1 MQKQNQWLFGMDRG
15 GTFTDVVAK
24 SPSGEIITCK
34 LLSENPGE
42 YDDAAIH
49 ALYLLLNLSR
59 QECISNQ
66 SIDSI
71 RMGTTVATNALLE
84 RKGVPV
90 CLVTTRGF
98 RDILAIGYQSRPK
111 LFELNIRKPG
121 LLYQRVIE
129 VDERTD
135 CRGNILTRPD
145 EAEIERQLRDV
156 FAEGYSSLAIV
167 FLNSYRNDANEK
179 QVAHVARQI
188 GFEQISVSSE
198 TMRVQKIVCRG
209 DTATVD
215 AYLNPILQKYI
226 GHIRRHTG
234 TIPLKFMKS
243 SGGLI
248 AADSFTAKDAI
259 ISGPAGGVIGYAHI
273 AKTLG
278 IEKAIGF
285 DMGGTSTDVSRFEN
299 GHVEKVYESET
310 AGVRIQ
316 SPMIHVIT
324 VAAGGG
330 SILHFD
336 GLKLSVG
343 PDSAGAS
350 PGPACYRN
358 GGPLAITDANLLLG
372 RIIPEFFP
380 AVFGPDHN
388 LPLDG
393 DIVLTKFR
401 EFSQDILRKIGL
413 VNSPEQVA
421 LGFIRIANENM
432 CKPIKEI
439 SVARGFNIQEYT
451 LVCFGGAGAQHACSI
466 ARSLGIKSI
475 LLHPFAGVL
484 SAYGMILADIV
495 HETTASVLLTCS
507 AGNMAALLPMFEA
520 MEQPLRDQVC
530 AEGISSDQIH
540 IRRYLDIRPLGTDT
554 AETVLFDSYESCLA
568 RFFEQYERHYGFR
581 TDSDLE
587 IVNIRSEVIGVQ
599 PKPEEAESVCIPRVL
614 TAPDAAQF
622 HKVYFEDGWNHQTP
636 VFMRDQLKPGD
647 ELAGPAVIVEPN
659 STILVEPD
667 FKARVNSRGHIL
679 LEHDASSMKQRRI
692 GIQRDPVMLEIFNN
706 LFMSIA
712 EQMGR
717 ALQRTAFSVNIK
729 ERLDFS
735 CALFDPGG
743 GLVAN
748 APHIPV
754 HLGAMGESVAFI
766 IEQNKNTLAPGDV
779 FVTNDPYHGG
789 SHLPDVTVVTPV
801 FDELRQLIFCVASR
815 GHHADIGGI
824 TPGSMP
830 PFSTCLAEEGVVI
843 TNFKLVAGGVFDESG
858 ITRALSTG
866 PYPARNIA
874 ERLSDL
880 RAQVAAN
887 VRGVQELKKL
897 IREYGL
903 EVVQAYMQY
912 VQDNAEKAMRNA
924 IAQLPDGVHQATD
937 SLDDGTQLRVAI
949 HIHGNAAE
957 IDFTDTSPQT
967 STNLNAP
974 QAVVRSAILYVFRTL
989 IEDNVPLNA
998 GCFKPLKINIPH
1010 GSVLNPR
1017 PGAAVA
1023 GGNVET
1029 SQRIVDVLF
1038 LALQK
1043 AAASQGTMN
1052 NFTFGEQGF
1061 GYYET
1066 IAGGAGAG
1074 AHFDGA
1080 DAVHT
1085 HMTNTRITDPEVM
1098 EHRYPEIS
1106 VQKFAIRPNS
1116 GGKGHY
1122 CGGNGVVRQI
1132 KFHESRLIS
1141 LLTERRKFAPY
1152 GLHGAE
1158 SGAPGRNVLLKP
1170 DGRQVPLAGKVQL
1183 RGQAGDTVSIET
1195 PGGGGYNLTDDEL
1208 AIMPPG
1214 EMRRLIRLERWQQPT
1229 AGLCAGHAQMN
1240 LLVLPKQYAADFEQF
1255 CRLNP
1260 RPCPLLERLAPGD
1273 PLSRFLAP
1281 GADIRTDIPQYRI
1294 HAKSSRHRDVLHI
1307 REYWSEDLV
1316 AFLLGCSFTFEA
1328 ALIQAG
1334 IPVRHVELHKNVPMY
1349 TTNIRCQSA
1358 GPFRGKMVVSMRP
1371 MTMKQARQ
1379 AFHITASYPSVHGTP
1394 LCRQPENFKT
1404 LITRPGELGIN
1415 DIHRPTFGDAV
1426 PIARDEVPVF
1436 WACGVTS
1443 QLAAAGA
1450 RLDFFI
1456 SHSPGHMFISDRKN
1470 DELRSS

>member
-1 MQKQNQWLFGMDRG
+1 MQKQNQWLFGIDRG

-24 SPSGEIITCK
+24 SPSGDIVTCK
-34 LLSENPGE
+34 ILSENPGE

-59 QECISNQ
+59 QDCISEQ

-71 RMGTTVATNALLE
+71 RMGSTVATNALLE

-98 RDILAIGYQSRPK
+98 RDILAIGYQTRPR
-111 LFELNIRKPG
+111 LFELNIRKPA

-135 CRGNILTRPD
+135 SRGTILTQPIETD
-145 EAEIERQLRDV
+145 IERQLRDV
-156 FAEGYSSLAIV
+156 LAEGYTSLAIA
-167 FLNSYRNDANEK
+167 FLNSYRNDANERL
-179 QVAHVARQI
+179 AARIARQL
-188 GFEQISVSSE
+188 GFKQISISSE
-198 TMRVQKIVCRG
+198 TMRVQKIVSRG
-209 DTATVD
+209 DTTTVD

-226 GHIRRHTG
+226 GRIRQHTG
-234 TIPLKFMKS
+234 GVPLKFMKS

-248 AADSFTAKDAI
+248 AADSFSAKDAI

-278 IEKAIGF
+278 IKQAIGF
-285 DMGGTSTDVSRFEN
+285 DMGGTSTDVSRYEN
-299 GHVEKVYESET
+299 GQVEKVYESEV

-316 SPMIHVIT
+316 SPMIQVIT

-336 GLKLSVG
+336 GLKLAVG

-358 GGPLAITDANLLLG
+358 GGPLAITDANLFLG
-372 RIIPEFFP
+372 RIIPEYFP
-380 AVFGPDHN
+380 AVFGPGHN
-388 LPLDG
+388 LPLDR

-401 EFSQDILRKIGL
+401 DLSHEILSQLGV

-421 LGFIRIANENM
+421 MGFIRIANENM

-466 ARSLGIKSI
+466 ARSLGMTSI
-475 LLHPFAGVL
+475 LLHPLAGVL

-495 HETTASVLLTCS
+495 HETTTSVLLACS

-520 MEQPLRDQVC
+520 MEQPLREQVC
-530 AEGISSDQIH
+530 AERIPIDQIVVQ
-540 IRRYLDIRPLGTDT
+540 RYVDIRPLGTDN
-554 AETVLFDSYESCLA
+554 AETVVFDSYEPFLA

-581 TDSDLE
+581 TTSELE
-587 IVNIRSEVIGVQ
+587 IVNIRSEVIGIQ
-599 PKPEEAESVCIPRVL
+599 PKPEEAESTCIPRKL
-614 TAPDAAQF
+614 TARDAARF
-622 HKVYFEDGWNHQTP
+622 HKVYFEEGWNYETP
-636 VFMRDQLKPGD
+636 VFSRDQLKPGD
-647 ELAGPAVIVEPN
+647 ELAGPAIIVEPN
-659 STILVEPD
+659 STIVVEPD
-667 FKARVNSRGHIL
+667 FKAKLNSRGHIL
-679 LEHDASSMKQRRI
+679 LEHDALSMKQRRI
-692 GIQRDPVMLEIFNN
+692 GTQRDPVMLEIFNN

-735 CALFDPGG
+735 CALFDPSG

-766 IEQNKNTLAPGDV
+766 IEQNRNTMSPGDV

-801 FDELRQLIFCVASR
+801 FDELKQLIFCVACR

-830 PFSTCLAEEGVVI
+830 PFSICLADEGIVI
-843 TNFKLVAGGVFDESG
+843 TNFKLVAGGVFDEAG
-858 ITRALSTG
+858 IVRALTTG
-866 PYPARNIA
+866 AHPARNIA

-887 VRGVQELKKL
+887 IRGVQELTKL

-903 EVVQAYMQY
+903 EVVRAYMDY
-912 VQDNAEKAMRNA
+912 VQDNAEKAMRKA
-924 IAQLPDGVHQATD
+924 IAKLPDGVHQATD
-937 SLDDGTQLRVAI
+937 YLDDGAQLHVAI
-949 HIHGNAAE
+949 HIHGDTAD
-957 IDFTDTSPQT
+957 IDFSGTSPQT
-967 STNLNAP
+967 LTNHNAP
-974 QAVVRSAILYVFRTL
+974 PAVVRSAILYVFRTL

-998 GCFKPLKINIPH
+998 GCFKPLTISLPF

-1043 AAASQGTMN
+1043 TAASQGTMN
-1052 NFTFGEQGF
+1052 NFTFGEHGF

-1074 AHFDGA
+1074 CYFDGA

-1085 HMTNTRITDPEVM
+1085 HMTNTRMTDPEVM

-1106 VQKFAIRPNS
+1106 VVKFAIRANS
-1116 GGKGHY
+1116 GGNGHY
-1122 CGGNGVVRQI
+1122 CGGNGVVREIQ
-1132 KFHESRLIS
+1132 FHESRIIS
-1141 LLTERRKFAPY
+1141 LLTERRTVAPY
-1152 GLHGAE
+1152 GLHGAGN
-1158 SGAPGRNVLLKP
+1158 GAPGRNALLKS
-1170 DGRQVPLAGKVQL
+1170 DGRLLPLAGKVQM
-1183 RGQAGDTVSIET
+1183 RVQSGDTISIET
-1195 PGGGGYNLTDDEL
+1195 PGGGGYNLTDDQL
-1208 AIMPPG
+1208 ACIPTG

-1229 AGLCAGHAQMN
+1229 AGLCAEFAQMN

-1260 RPCPLLERLAPGD
+1260 RPCPLLEKLAPGD

-1294 HAKSSRHRDVLHI
+1294 YSMGSRHRDVLNI
-1307 REYWSEDLV
+1307 RDYWSEDLV

-1334 IPVRHVELHKNVPMY
+1334 VPVRHVELHKNVPMY
-1349 TTNIRCQSA
+1349 TTHTRCQPA
-1358 GPFRGKMVVSMRP
+1358 GPFRGNMVVSMRP
-1371 MTMKQARQ
+1371 MSKKQAEQ
-1379 AFHITASYPSVHGTP
+1379 AFHITARYPSVHGTP
-1394 LCRQPENFKT
+1394 LCHTPESFDT
-1404 LITRPGELGIN
+1404 LITRPEELGID
-1415 DIHRPTFGDAV
+1415 DIHRPDFGDAV

-1443 QLAAAGA
+1443 QLAAANA
-1450 RLDFFI
+1450 HIDFFI

-1470 DELRSS
+1470 NELQTN